1 MGKGISFLVIGL
13 MSTKDKG
20 TSYPVMEL
28 VSGKWAWRLN
38 YPVMGHFQKWET
50 KVNTQKRVRVYLKM
64 S

>member
-1 MGKGISFLVIGL
+1 MGEGISFPVIRL
-13 MSTKDKG
+13 MPVKDKG

-28 VSGKWAWRLN
+28 VSGKWARRLN
-38 YPVMGHFQKWET
+38 YPVIGHFQKWET